1 MCSIIIIYRNI
12 ESIVLNRKETK
23 RMYHRH
29 RCFQLHFARSRRNVI
44 IYYPNLGAID
54 RISAT
59 NNTFSFH
66 RVFIRDEF
74 ACTFRRF
81 NRNDAYDD
89 ITILVVSLLVDDDD
103 DDNDDDDSLGLARV
117 FSIALI
123 TDRNARLSASIH
135 R

>member
-1 MCSIIIIYRNI
+1 M
-12 ESIVLNRKETK
+12 
-23 RMYHRH
+23 
-29 RCFQLHFARSRRNVI
+29 QRS
-44 IYYPNLGAID
+44 NLAELIT
-54 RISAT
+54 RFLFRT
-59 NNTFSFH
+59 
-66 RVFIRDEF
+66 VFTRDEF

-81 NRNDAYDD
+81 NGNDAHDD

-103 DDNDDDDSLGLARV
+103 DDDDHDHDDDGLGLARV